1 MLSRKTDSMG
11 FNYGVATWSLI
22 IQSVCLS
29 VVLLQSLGKF
39 HKTLML
45 IRPHG

>member
-11 FNYGVATWSLI
+11 FNYGVAAWSLI
-22 IQSVCLS
+22 IQSVCLA
-29 VVLLQSLGKF
+29 VVLQSLRKF
-39 HKTLML
+39 RKTLML